1 MVEYITGIQGAG
13 KTRVMAQAAAI
24 TAEQSKGNVIYVDNS
39 DKLSLTLPTN
49 IRLINTC
56 DYNIDSAVM
65 LYGFL
70 VGLCADDYDLTD
82 VFVDST
88 MDIILKSN
96 TDINDFM
103 EIVKKVSDVTD
114 VNFHFAICDRQE
126 KALAYQ
132 NVE

>member
-70 VGLCADDYDLTD
+70 V
-82 VFVDST
+82 
-88 MDIILKSN
+88 
-96 TDINDFM
+96 
-103 EIVKKVSDVTD
+103 
-114 VNFHFAICDRQE
+114 
-126 KALAYQ
+126 
-132 NVE
+132 